1 MEQSDGI
8 LYSYQSD
15 SRDRVLKIL
24 AIPKEKTLTAF
35 KEMDERTRFVNFLG
49 SHGMDIAY
57 PVKNKNNNVIETL
70 EEGNYILAAYTMD
83 KINGKIP
90 EIHDFTNDFYIQYGK
105 MIGKLHRLT
114 KNYPKWRGK
123 GTNGD
128 LDVLSWEEEWNFFY
142 SWCKDQEVKQAWQ
155 NKI

>member
-1 MEQSDGI
+1 MAKKFDTNMDALTFVGGGMEESEGI

-57 PVKNKNNNVIETL
+57 PVKNKNNNIIETL
-70 EEGNYILAAYTMD
+70 EEGNYILAAYTMT
-83 KINGKIP
+83 KLTARFRKS
-90 EIHDFTNDFYIQYGK
+90 
-105 MIGKLHRLT
+105 MILLMT
-114 KNYPKWRGK
+114 STF
-123 GTNGD
+123 GT
-128 LDVLSWEEEWNFFY
+128 E
-142 SWCKDQEVKQAWQ
+142 K
-155 NKI
+155 